1 MYGERNGPC
10 IECNRARVAG
20 GVRSV
25 SMEVPMIYDI
35 YWDKMRPVTQ
45 ADVDQ
50 LVRVANVWEGMQ
62 RFMKQKHDELVA
74 AIPTSPNIG
83 HG

>member
-1 MYGERNGPC
+1 MLR
-10 IECNRARVAG
+10 
-20 GVRSV
+20 RSELPAV
-25 SMEVPMIYDI
+25 TPSDPGVPMIYDV
-35 YWDKMRPVTQ
+35 YWDKIRPVTQ

-62 RFMKQKHDELVA
+62 RFVKQKHDELVS